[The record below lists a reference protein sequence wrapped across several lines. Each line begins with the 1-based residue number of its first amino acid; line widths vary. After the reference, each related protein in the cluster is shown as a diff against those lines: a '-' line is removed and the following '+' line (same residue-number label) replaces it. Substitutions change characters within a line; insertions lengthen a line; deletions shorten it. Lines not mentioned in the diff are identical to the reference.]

1 MRKMMLVVLL
11 CVGSVVANAQA
22 QALEQLS
29 LDITKLA
36 QFKQIL
42 SDMKT
47 GYQILTDGYNAV
59 KDISEG
65 NFNLHKDFLDAL
77 LAISPAVKNY
87 VKVANIISNQLTLV
101 SEYKTAYSRIT
112 SSGQFNP
119 DEITYVMTVYNNLIT
134 ASVSNLEHLIT
145 ILTAGSLR
153 MSDAERLRAIDQLDE
168 DMTGKLT
175 FLRHFNNNAVMLG
188 LQRAREQ
195 NDLQGVGN
203 MYQLTP

>member
-1 MRKMMLVVLL
+1 MMLVVLI
-11 CVGSVVANAQA
+11 CGGSIAANAQA

-65 NFNLHKDFLDAL
+65 NFNLHKVFLDAL
-77 LAISPAVKNY
+77 LAVSPAVKNY
-87 VKVANIISNQLTLV
+87 IKVVNIINNQLTLV

-119 DEITYVMTVYNNLIT
+119 DEITYVMSVYNSLIT

-153 MSDAERLRAIDQLDE
+153 MNDAERLRAIDQLDE
-168 DMTGKLT
+168 GMTGKLT